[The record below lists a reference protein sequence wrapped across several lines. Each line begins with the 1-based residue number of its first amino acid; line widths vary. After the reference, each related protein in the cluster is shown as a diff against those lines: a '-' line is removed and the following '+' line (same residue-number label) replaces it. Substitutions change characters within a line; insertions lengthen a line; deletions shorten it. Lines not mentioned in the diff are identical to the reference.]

1 MKTRPGKHEITN
13 VDRRQFIGKSSA
25 TAAGLGLLT
34 LGTHSVKTLAQQADE
49 RRPPA
54 PPPGMGAPTY
64 TLAERDRRF
73 AAVRALLERNNL
85 DALMVPQRTGT
96 TILQFANYL
105 TNEGAFLKPS
115 VVILPVS
122 GDPFTMNARPFPSA
136 APRWITRSYS
146 NMQGRT
152 GELVVRS
159 VREEGLADRRFG
171 VVGLEPGQFGLPEFF
186 HDGLWDHSTWNE
198 IETGLPDASFVDITD
213 QFTELMM
220 VKGDEEVAN
229 VRKAAAAGERL
240 HEFMLATAREGMEV
254 RELRAEIHKFFVLN
268 DIVSDIQ
275 VHAGGG
281 PMRAGQRF
289 ATEYGIHH
297 AGSYAQVTLT
307 FTIGEPSEAVLGSAE
322 IARRVLDHGLDNV
335 RPGRTFASV
344 IDPMEQIVADA
355 GLRHGFP
362 HIHSLMP
369 LALVGPVGQGGPYQA
384 TRGADIVLQPGMA
397 LSFECGAFGSRS
409 DEVRLGGTGVVTE
422 NGFEMFNTLGL
433 ELHSV

>member
-1 MKTRPGKHEITN
+1 MKTRAGKHETIN
-13 VDRRQFIGKSSA
+13 VARRQFIGTSSA
-25 TAAGLGLLT
+25 AAAGLGVLT
-34 LGTHSVKTLAQQADE
+34 LGTHSARALAQQADE

-73 AAVRALLERNNL
+73 AAVRTLLERNNL
-85 DALMVPQRTGT
+85 DALMIPQRNGT
-96 TILQFANYL
+96 SILQFANYL

-122 GDPFTMNARPFPSA
+122 GEPFTMNPSPFRSPG
-136 APRWITRSYS
+136 PRWIAQGYS

-159 VREEGLADRRFG
+159 VREEGLADKRFG

-198 IETGLPDASFVDITD
+198 IETGLTDASFIDITD
-213 QFTELMM
+213 QFTEVMM
-220 VKGDEEVAN
+220 VKGDEEIAN
-229 VRKAAAAGERL
+229 VRKAAVAGERL
-240 HEFMLATAREGMEV
+240 HEFMLATAREGMDF
-254 RELRAEIHKFFVLN
+254 RELRGEIHKFFVLN

-281 PMRAGQRF
+281 PLRAGQHF

-297 AGSYAQVTLT
+297 SGGYAQVTLT
-307 FTIGEPSEAVLGSAE
+307 FTIGEPSEVVLRNAE
-322 IARRVLDHGLDNV
+322 TAMQVLDYGMANV

-344 IDPMEQIVADA
+344 IDPMEKIISDA

-369 LALVGPVGQGGPYQA
+369 LALVGPVRQPGPDQVI
-384 TRGADIVLQPGMA
+384 RGADIVLQPGIA
-397 LSFECGAFGSRS
+397 LSFECGAFSSRF